1 MIEVDKT
8 DLEGVLLIRPDVFR
22 DHRGFYVETY
32 KAVLYAEHGIDVT
45 FVQDDISVSRKNVL
59 RGIHGDP
66 ETCKLI
72 SCLWGEFFLV
82 VLDGRPESPHF
93 GKWQSFTLSA
103 ANRLQVY
110 VPAGYGNGHLVL
122 SETAVFHYKQS
133 TYYHPEKQFTYKWD
147 DPRFNIPWPCTD
159 PIISE
164 RDA

>member
-1 MIEVDKT
+1 MIKVSKT
-8 DLEGVLLIRPDVFR
+8 ELEGVLLIEPDVFR
-22 DHRGFYVETY
+22 DRRGYYVETY
-32 KAVLYAEHGIDVT
+32 NAALYAAHGIRTV
-45 FVQDDISVSRKNVL
+45 FVQDDVSVSTKHVL
-59 RGIHGDP
+59 RGIHGDM

-93 GKWQSFTLSA
+93 GKWQTFTLSA

-110 VPAGYGNGHLVL
+110 VPAGYGNGHYVT

-133 TYYHPEKQFTYKWD
+133 TYYQSEKQFTYKWN
-147 DPRFNIPWPCTD
+147 DPRFNIPWPCD
-159 PIISE
+159 HPVVSE